1 MYPYELCDR
10 FRHGFDD
17 FPGKLYYLNP
27 ASEQYTQVDHWHTEW
42 EMVHV
47 LKGSM
52 TVSINNQTYHLQ
64 ADDVLLVWEG
74 MLHGWTVK
82 NCIYESFVFD
92 LRGMFHNAEPVKRE
106 LLPIFN
112 MDILPMAHYQQSR
125 HPFVTRMVSMLME
138 AASNPGYAKSS
149 PNHYRLMV
157 VGCLCSIFSY
167 IMEKKLYTKNNR
179 TQQEAENEWSE
190 NVYKLDAIRPVLS
203 YIENN
208 YQSLITMED
217 LTNIAGVNQ
226 NAFYKTF
233 KEITQ
238 QTPMDYV
245 IAYRVEQATNL
256 LTSSDLP
263 VMDIA
268 MACGF
273 NNYSYFIRTFK
284 RNKGVTPN
292 QYRISAKN
300 SIQSQSKLK

>member
-10 FRHGFDD
+10 FRHGTDE
-17 FPGKLYYLNP
+17 FPAKLYYLNP
-27 ASEQYTQVDHWHTEW
+27 ASEQYIQADHWHTEW

-52 TVSINNQTYHLQ
+52 TVSIKNQTYHLQ
-64 ADDVLLVWEG
+64 ADDILLIWEG

-82 NCIYESFVFD
+82 DCIYESFCFD
-92 LRGMFHNAEPVKRE
+92 LRSMFHNAEPIKRE
-106 LLPIFN
+106 LLPVFN
-112 MDILPMAHYQQSR
+112 MDILPQVHYQQNR
-125 HPFVTRMVSMLME
+125 HPFIVRMASVLME
-138 AASNPGYAKSS
+138 AASNPEYDKPS
-149 PNHYRLMV
+149 PNPHRLMV

-167 IMEKKLYTKNNR
+167 ILDKRLYTENNHSA
-179 TQQEAENEWSE
+179 QALENEWSE
-190 NVYKLDAIRPVLS
+190 NVYKLDTIRPVLS

-208 YQSLITMED
+208 YPSLITTED
-217 LTNIAGVNQ
+217 LTDLAGLSQAN
-226 NAFYKTF
+226 FYKLF

-245 IAYRVEQATNL
+245 ISYRIEKATNL

-284 RNKGVTPN
+284 RSKGVTPN
-292 QYRISAKN
+292 QYRASTKN
-300 SIQSQSKLK
+300 SAAHPAK